1 MYSNLCLL
9 FNTFFSVLRKKK
21 KKKQEGSNYF
31 FIEFFALSQYKFV
44 MCVRFFITYNIS
56 FLNLKLMK
64 HVERNL
70 YCKG

>member
-21 KKKQEGSNYF
+21 RNKKVVIIFLLNFLHCPSIN
-31 FIEFFALSQYKFV
+31 LL
-44 MCVRFFITYNIS
+44 CVRFFITYNIS